1 MSGRKAL
8 TRCANC
14 GNLREPAAML
24 RDRRTGEFHC
34 VECDGAEYLAW
45 RRSRRLGRATT
56 RCIGHTVGGEARPC
70 GSPGLPL
77 ERDGRCI
84 RCQRLHRAP
93 ALAKAD
99 PFVSINDASLEWAPR
114 DLPAPTTPRRKRGR
128 PPLVGR
134 WHHVWPACLRCGRIT
149 KKHNHHGLCQ
159 GCSSTS
165 TSRRTRDSGVAVVWL
180 PFAPGDPGRYDRSRA
195 VVWFTAIDHEEA
207 WRYLA
212 ARWAAQPW
220 TPAGGKAVLRATAR
234 IDQLP
239 EAVIRRAAA

>member
-1 MSGRKAL
+1 M
-8 TRCANC
+8 
-14 GNLREPAAML
+14 
-24 RDRRTGEFHC
+24 
-34 VECDGAEYLAW
+34 
-45 RRSRRLGRATT
+45 ATT

-93 ALAKAD
+93 QLAKAD
-99 PFVSINDASLEWAPR
+99 PFASINNAPLELAPR
-114 DLPAPTTPRRKRGR
+114 DLPAPAPTTPRRKPGR
-128 PPLVGR
+128 PALVGR